1 MQAGWVGGGFTAKSL
16 VIIGGVKP
24 IIAGVGGGG
33 SGVLSWSSFAG
44 MLRCSARVV
53 CFSFLV
59 GFCQFAGL
67 WAGVAVVFCCLRK
80 SRFSARVVG
89 RWGLSIVSANQGAV
103 EGVVVS
109 LEGCL
114 LVGPKGLCV
123 VSANQGAVEDVVV
136 SL

>member
-1 MQAGWVGGGFTAKSL
+1 M
-16 VIIGGVKP
+16 
-24 IIAGVGGGG
+24 
-33 SGVLSWSSFAG
+33 
-44 MLRCSARVV
+44 
-53 CFSFLV
+53 
-59 GFCQFAGL
+59 
-67 WAGVAVVFCCLRK
+67 VVFCCLRK
-80 SRFSARVVG
+80 SRFTARIVG
-89 RWGLSIVSANQGAV
+89 PGGLRVVSANQGAV